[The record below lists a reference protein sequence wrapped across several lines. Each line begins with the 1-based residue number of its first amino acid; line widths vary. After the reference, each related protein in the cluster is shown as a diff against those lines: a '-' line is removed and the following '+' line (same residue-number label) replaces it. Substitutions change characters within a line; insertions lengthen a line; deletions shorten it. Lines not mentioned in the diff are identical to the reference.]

1 MVRDDLRGVDH
12 RLSHRPPWV
21 LASFSLES
29 RCALGGAGDAES
41 GYQRTMTRKWRQ
53 KSDPLFR
60 GDHADAVGL
69 PSPSADDSIVRH
81 ILYLEGA
88 GRKTPYLSTTE
99 LHEIAEHFG
108 GRTGRVWKVMFRRL
122 QDEGLT
128 HISRIELLDLLN
140 GRGKGRA
147 TWRSALEV
155 ALARRYAE
163 QWYEHLIDFSPLA
176 PIEDSQLRKVVD
188 RCFDKA

>member
-1 MVRDDLRGVDH
+1 
-12 RLSHRPPWV
+12 
-21 LASFSLES
+21 
-29 RCALGGAGDAES
+29 
-41 GYQRTMTRKWRQ
+41 MTRKWRQ

-88 GRKTPYLSTTE
+88 GRETPYLSTTE
-99 LHEIAEHFG
+99 LHEIAEHIG
-108 GRTGRVWKVMFRRL
+108 RRTGRVWKTMLRRF

-128 HISRIELLDLLN
+128 HISRIELLNLLK
-140 GRGKGRA
+140 GRGMGRA
-147 TWRSALEV
+147 TWGSALEV
-155 ALARRYAE
+155 AQARRYAE

-176 PIEDSQLRKVVD
+176 PIEFPQLREVVD
-188 RCFDKA
+188 HCFDKA